1 VSRPKKDGL
10 DYFPHDCD
18 ASHDEKIEA
27 ICALYG
33 KHVGYSIVF
42 RLYERIYRAGGSLN
56 VSAAETMQI
65 LSRNYAEMDTET
77 FKKFISSCLNLGIF
91 DKNEYENNHLLTS
104 DGIKRRVKPII
115 YKREKMAKM
124 YQNQVSAS
132 ETLPETTQETIS
144 ETPQSKVKESKVK
157 NISFA
162 AFQADREKNKN
173 VTQCNAAV
181 TQCNAAVTQCN
192 AESVTGALRSASAS
206 ESESASESSIKILE
220 RNKHYDSKIIDKL
233 YDLYPTRDINN
244 NERRLG
250 KCDKN
255 KKQLQRLLKDG
266 KSEWFLEQT
275 IKTYVRVCN
284 ETKAYKKDFGTF
296 LNNIPDY
303 GIPNEKPEGFV
314 ENKTVS

>member
-1 VSRPKKDGL
+1 MSRPKKDGL

-157 NISFA
+157 
-162 AFQADREKNKN
+162 EK
-173 VTQCNAAV
+173 
-181 TQCNAAVTQCN
+181 
-192 AESVTGALRSASAS
+192 
-206 ESESASESSIKILE
+206 
-220 RNKHYDSKIIDKL
+220 KL
-233 YDLYPTRDINN
+233 LFEKFWQLYPLRN
-244 NERRLG
+244 G
-250 KCDKN
+250 KK
-255 KKQLQRLLKDG
+255 LLKADAEEFFVKEIKDEEFDLLLKAVGNYAVSRTVTDG
-266 KSEWFLEQT
+266 YVKDAIRFLRKDYWKSWIEAEIPSHKKETPLKCAYDNNRPCYKDCKDCD
-275 IKTYVRVCN
+275 IAKKKT
-284 ETKAYKKDFGTF
+284 A
-296 LNNIPDY
+296 
-303 GIPNEKPEGFV
+303 
-314 ENKTVS
+314 

>member
-18 ASHDEKIEA
+18 ASHDEKIDA

-65 LSRNYAEMDTET
+65 LSRNYAEMDTKT

-104 DGIKRRVKPII
+104 DGIKRRIKPVI

-132 ETLPETTQETIS
+132 ETLPETIS
-144 ETPQSKVKESKVK
+144 ETTQSKVKESKEK
-157 NISFA
+157 NIYFA

-173 VTQCNAAV
+173 VTQCNAG
-181 TQCNAAVTQCN
+181 VTQCN
-192 AESVTGALRSASAS
+192 AEGVTGALRSESVS
-206 ESESASESSIKILE
+206 ESVSVSSYSSSVLKSSIKILE
-220 RNKHYDSKIIDKL
+220 SNKHYDSKIIDKL